1 MSCWSTSC
9 TARSSSDV
17 ALCCAAALKV
27 DPQVA
32 ARKKAE
38 QSRAESRAA
47 QMAKQAEGTKK
58 LTSFFMK
65 GKK

>member
-1 MSCWSTSC
+1 
-9 TARSSSDV
+9 V
-17 ALCCAAALKV
+17 LLQV
-27 DPQVA
+27 EPQVA

-38 QSRAESRAA
+38 QSRAETKAA

-58 LTSFFMK
+58 LTAFFMK